1 MPVERHGDEPVDGL
15 ATAFLAD
22 PLWRGVEIEMTE

>member
-22 PLWRGVEIEMTE
+22 PLWRVMSKLR